1 MRNENVHETQPTER
15 DDLKHT
21 DTVFASQTPDS
32 NPVGGDPAGYEQ
44 SINPLGEVPP
54 AAQGDPAAEDAPI
67 SNRTDRNPANLGDDI
82 PEQGDL
88 VHPAPVNAPVGKMP
102 GM

>member
-1 MRNENVHETQPTER
+1 MEQDNVHDTKPTNR

-21 DTVFASQTPDS
+21 DTIVTDRGTDGA
-32 NPVGGDPAGYEQ
+32 DPAGYEQ

-54 AAQGDPAAEDAPI
+54 ADDLTDA
-67 SNRTDRNPANLGDDI
+67 SDDI
-82 PEQGDL
+82 PNEGDL
-88 VHPAPVNAPVGKMP
+88 VHPAPINAPVGKMP

>member
-1 MRNENVHETQPTER
+1 MPENNVHDTPPTER

-21 DTVFASQTPDS
+21 DTVLTDDS
-32 NPVGGDPAGYEQ
+32 LGTDPAGYEQ

-54 AAQGDPAAEDAPI
+54 ANDLPDA
-67 SNRTDRNPANLGDDI
+67 GDDI
-82 PEQGDL
+82 PNEGDL
-88 VHPAPVNAPVGKMP
+88 VHPAPINAPVGKAP